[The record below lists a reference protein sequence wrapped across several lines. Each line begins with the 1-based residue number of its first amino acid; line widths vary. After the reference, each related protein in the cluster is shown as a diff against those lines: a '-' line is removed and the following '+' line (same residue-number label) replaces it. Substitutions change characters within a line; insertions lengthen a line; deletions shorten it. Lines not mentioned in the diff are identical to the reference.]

1 MEEIKKSFYEMTT
14 SENAN
19 KEYFQVGQKF
29 IEELFFLLTK
39 YCTKFYNNKYFF
51 DLPYIYSERLF
62 NFFHIIDSCQ
72 FKFILIY

>member
-19 KEYFQVGQKF
+19 EEYFQVGQKF

-39 YCTKFYNNKYFF
+39 YCTKFYDNKYFF
-51 DLPYIYSERLF
+51 DLPYIL
-62 NFFHIIDSCQ
+62 
-72 FKFILIY
+72 